1 MTENYYTCPYCN
13 SEIDMSNYQTY
24 CPYCQHP
31 IGIYD
36 DER

>member
-1 MTENYYTCPYCN
+1 MTYTCPYCN
-13 SEIDMSNYQTY
+13 SEIDMSSYHTY

-36 DER
+36 DGDVE

>member
-1 MTENYYTCPYCN
+1 MNNEYICPYCN
-13 SEIDMSNYQTY
+13 SKIDMGNYHTY

-36 DER
+36 DE

>member
-1 MTENYYTCPYCN
+1 MKYICPYCN
-13 SEIDMSNYQTY
+13 TEIDMSEFHTF

-36 DER
+36 EEY